1 MKPLACWL
9 GRHRWET
16 RIEQGEEFSVCAA
29 CGKERGDGSGSK
41 GYPDAMNTRGWDR
54 GDVEL

>member
-9 GRHRWET
+9 GRHRWQT

-29 CGKERGDGSGSK
+29 CGKEGGVGGGTKGD
-41 GYPDAMNTRGWDR
+41 PDVMNTHGWDR
-54 GDVEL
+54 GDGSL

>member
-16 RIEQGEEFSVCAA
+16 RIEQGAEFSVCAA
-29 CGKERGDGSGSK
+29 CGKERADGGGSK
-41 GYPDAMNTRGWDR
+41 GEPDAMNTHTWDR
-54 GDVEL
+54 GGGTP